1 MPETKLINSP
11 TPYASSSDF
20 QRIFHEDMNGLY
32 LLSFLLTADHEKAE
46 QCFVSGLEDA
56 VNGNRVFQE
65 WARSWA
71 RRVII
76 KNAVSVINPRPLEG
90 SAHSSPISVNSN
102 GKTLAAEQQME
113 ITAVLGL
120 EPFERFVYVL
130 TVLEGYSDQDCSLLL
145 GCARREVVAA
155 RSRALQ
161 QTGNLIESHLQ
172 RPLTASHEKPVWMAS
187 GALHLKTCS
196 TFSNFGKNQNTT
208 FMMRMEMGK
217 PVSAI
222 LNRQYSKLGF
232 AAVLLLS
239 LMAAACGKGDVH
251 ASPPPAPEVRVAP
264 VIQLDV
270 PVYSD
275 WVATLDGYVNAEIRP
290 QVSGYIV
297 KQNYKEGSL
306 VRRGQVLFEIDPRPF
321 QAALDRAKGDLA
333 QAQAQ
338 LGKSTLDVKRD
349 TPLAQARAIAQSQL
363 DNEIQAKLGA
373 QAAVE
378 TDQAAIEQ
386 AKLNLEWTKIISLVD
401 GIAGIAQVQ
410 IGNLVGP
417 NSVLTS
423 VSQVDPIKAYFPI
436 SEQAYVLAQEQS
448 NSLSAKHAVSF
459 FGNSLDLILTDGR
472 TYPRKGKILL
482 ADRQVDPNTGTIR
495 IVAAFPNPGNV
506 LRPGQYGR
514 VHVET
519 NMKKGA
525 LLIPQSAVAQ
535 SQGSYQVAVVDSNHK
550 VSMRAVKPGETLGTL
565 WVIDEGLKP
574 GEQIVVEGLAKLKEG
589 TLVALKPAQLSGEGN

>member
-1 MPETKLINSP
+1 M
-11 TPYASSSDF
+11 
-20 QRIFHEDMNGLY
+20 G
-32 LLSFLLTADHEKAE
+32 
-46 QCFVSGLEDA
+46 
-56 VNGNRVFQE
+56 
-65 WARSWA
+65 
-71 RRVII
+71 
-76 KNAVSVINPRPLEG
+76 
-90 SAHSSPISVNSN
+90 
-102 GKTLAAEQQME
+102 
-113 ITAVLGL
+113 
-120 EPFERFVYVL
+120 
-130 TVLEGYSDQDCSLLL
+130 
-145 GCARREVVAA
+145 
-155 RSRALQ
+155 
-161 QTGNLIESHLQ
+161 
-172 RPLTASHEKPVWMAS
+172 
-187 GALHLKTCS
+187 
-196 TFSNFGKNQNTT
+196 TT
-208 FMMRMEMGK
+208 
-217 PVSAI
+217 VSAI
-222 LNRQYSKLGF
+222 LNRRYSKLGF
-232 AAVLLLS
+232 TAVLLLS
-239 LMAAACGKGDVH
+239 LMATACGKGNVH
-251 ASPPPAPEVRVAP
+251 AAQPPPPEVRIAP
-264 VIQLDV
+264 VTQQDV
-270 PVYSD
+270 PVYND

-290 QVSGYIV
+290 QVSGYII

-349 TPLAQARAIAQSQL
+349 TPLAEAKAIAQSQL
-363 DNEIQAKLGA
+363 DNEVQAKLGA

-386 AKLNLEWTKIISLVD
+386 AKLNLEWTQITSLVD
-401 GIAGIAQVQ
+401 GVAGIAQVQ

-448 NSLSAKHAVSF
+448 NSLSGKHNVSF
-459 FGNSLDLILTDGR
+459 FGSSLDLIMTDGR

-482 ADRQVDPNTGTIR
+482 ADRQVDPSTGTIR

-525 LLIPQSAVAQ
+525 LLVPQSAVGQ

-550 VSMRAVKPGETLGTL
+550 VNMRAVKPGETIGTM

-574 GEQIVVEGLAKLKEG
+574 GEQVVVEGLAKLKEG
-589 TLVALKPAQLSGEGN
+589 TLVSPKPAQLSGEGN